1 MLLSLASTAKVLV
14 VGHESFV
21 AVWMCP
27 PLTKG
32 QPPCWIVPL
41 SLVMLKLGRFWLFGE
56 LGVMVRHQVF
66 CSVFVEIDRVP
77 LLVGVRES
85 VFDGGVP
92 DLALA
97 TSTSVLA
104 CFSSDFRAVSLADF
118 VMPL

>member
-1 MLLSLASTAKVLV
+1 MID
-14 VGHESFV
+14 
-21 AVWMCP
+21 WMFGD
-27 PLTKG
+27 G

-41 SLVMLKLGRFWLFGE
+41 SLVILKLGRFWLFGE
-56 LGVMVRHQVF
+56 LGVMVRHQEF

-92 DLALA
+92 DFAFA

-104 CFSSDFRAVSLADF
+104 CFSSDFRAASLADF

>member
-1 MLLSLASTAKVLV
+1 MID
-14 VGHESFV
+14 
-21 AVWMCP
+21 WMFGD
-27 PLTKG
+27 G

-66 CSVFVEIDRVP
+66 CSEFVEIDRVP
-77 LLVGVRES
+77 LLVGVRKS

-92 DLALA
+92 D
-97 TSTSVLA
+97 SKDSIVTSVLA